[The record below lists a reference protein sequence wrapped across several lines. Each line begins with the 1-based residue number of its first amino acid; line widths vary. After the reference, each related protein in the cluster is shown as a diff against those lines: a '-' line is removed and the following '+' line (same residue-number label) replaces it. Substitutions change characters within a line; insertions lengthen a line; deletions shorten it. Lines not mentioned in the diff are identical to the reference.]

1 MQLETY
7 ISDLLYRYECVIIP
21 NFGAFLTQFVSAKIN
36 DETNTFYPPSK
47 VVSFNEQL
55 KKNDGL
61 LVSYIA
67 DVEKIS
73 YESAIEKVEK
83 VTRELKSNLAQGETI
98 LLKNIGKIVLTNE
111 GKISFEPSNSSN
123 YLTQAFGLY
132 QFVSPSV
139 TREVYKKDVEA
150 IEEVIPLAFTPEKR
164 ISTGSITQRPYLKY
178 AAIALIALTVGGFA
192 ASKYYVGQIE
202 QHNQIAQ
209 EEANKEID
217 SKIQE
222 ATFIINNPLP
232 SITLNVTKQSG
243 NFHIVAGAFRV
254 EENCDKKLSELR
266 DLGYNARKIGANK
279 YGLHQVVYSSYDSR
293 SEAQKALYSIRR
305 NHNRDAW
312 LLVQKLK

>member
-21 NFGAFLTQFVSAKIN
+21 NFGAFLTQSVSAKIN

-55 KKNDGL
+55 KNNDGL

-67 DVEKIS
+67 DVEKTS
-73 YESAIEKVEK
+73 YESAAEKVEK
-83 VTRELKSNLAQGETI
+83 VTIELKSNLAQGETI

-123 YLTQAFGLY
+123 YLTQAFGLS
-132 QFVSPSV
+132 QFVSPTV
-139 TREVYKKDVEA
+139 THEVYRKDVEA
-150 IEEVIPLAFTPEKR
+150 IEEVIPLAFTPEKP
-164 ISTGSITQRPYLKY
+164 ISIGSITQRPYLKY
-178 AAIALIALTVGGFA
+178 VAIALIALTVGGFA
-192 ASKYYVGQIE
+192 ASKYYVGQIA

-293 SEAQKALYSIRR
+293 SEAQKELYSIRR

>member
-7 ISDLLYRYECVIIP
+7 ISDLLYRYECVVVP
-21 NFGAFLTQFVSAKIN
+21 EFGAFLTQGISAKIN

-55 KKNDGL
+55 KSNDGL
-61 LVSYIA
+61 LANYIA
-67 DVEKIS
+67 DVEKTS
-73 YESAIEKVEK
+73 YEAAVKKIEKRV
-83 VTRELKSNLAQGETI
+83 RELKSYLAQGETI
-98 LLKNIGKIVLTNE
+98 VFKNIGEIVLNNE
-111 GKISFEPSNSSN
+111 GKISFEPSHNLN
-123 YLTQAFGLY
+123 YLTDAFGLS
-132 QFVSPSV
+132 QFVVPTV
-139 TREVYKKDVEA
+139 TREVYKEKVEA
-150 IEEVIPLAFTPEKR
+150 LEESIPLTFTPEKR
-164 ISTGSITQRPYLKY
+164 KTRPYLRY
-178 AAIALIALTVGGFA
+178 AAIALIALTVGSFA

-222 ATFIINNPLP
+222 ATFIIDNPLP

-243 NFHIVAGAFRV
+243 NFHVVAGAFRV
-254 EENCDKKLSELR
+254 EENCDKKLNELR

-279 YGLHQVVYSSYDSR
+279 YGLHQVVYSSYESR
-293 SEAQKALYSIRR
+293 AEAQKSLYSIRR